1 LRVKIEAAAADEP
14 AEVAPQFDQI
24 ASPPGLPKP
33 EAMLR
38 YGLEWTKSATKQS
51 KKGQ

>member
-14 AEVAPQFDQI
+14 AEVAPQFGQI
-24 ASPPGLPKP
+24 ASPPGLTKH

-38 YGLEWTKSATKQS
+38 YGLEWTKSVTKQT